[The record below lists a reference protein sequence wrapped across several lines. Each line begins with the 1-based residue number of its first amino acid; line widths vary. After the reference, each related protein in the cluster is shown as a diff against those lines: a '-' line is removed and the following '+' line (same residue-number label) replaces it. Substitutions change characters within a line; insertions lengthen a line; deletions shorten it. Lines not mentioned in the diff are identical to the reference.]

1 MASRHAISLVKKS
14 SAEFLQLRCHVRPG
28 ASKVREGVAAV
39 TDEAIELCVSA
50 PPQDGKANKAVIEIL
65 SEVGAVPTSVNLT
78 VLFRDQGCLVMLSR
92 ATKSDLQITHG
103 SKTRDKTIS
112 VASTCFQRIGAQK
125 NDDILV
131 LVKEKLLR
139 DGLSQG

>member
-1 MASRHAISLVKKS
+1 MASRNAISLVKKS

-65 SEVGAVPTSVNLT
+65 SEVLDIA
-78 VLFRDQGCLVMLSR
+78 
-92 ATKSDLQITHG
+92 KSDLQITHG
-103 SKTRDKTIS
+103 SKSRDKTIS
-112 VASTCFQRIGAQK
+112 VASTCFQRKGAEK
-125 NDDILV
+125 GGDILV
-131 LVKEKLLR
+131 LVREKLLR